1 MESLLTVGSL
11 GVGAFALVV
20 ALFFYAKV
28 KSGPEGNEAMAR
40 IARYI
45 REGAMAF
52 LTTEYKVLAVYAVV
66 VFGILAVALSP
77 TAGLAFIAGAG
88 LSLVAGFLG
97 MKAATY
103 ANVRTAE
110 AARTKGMAEALVTA
124 LDGGAVMGLCV
135 AGLGLLGMGALYAY
149 NHGDSA
155 TLMATA
161 EHKHHFGSLIHAFAV
176 GASSIALFARI
187 GGGIYTKAADV
198 GADIVGKVE
207 ANIPEDDPRNPGVI
221 ADNVG
226 DNVGDIAGM
235 GADIYESYVA
245 AMVAA
250 MALGLT
256 MPVETLQKLAPSVT
270 DETAL
275 RVMAVALPIGLST
288 IGLFV
293 SVIGIFITR
302 ALKNMPPARVL
313 RIALIVPPFLVTGAA
328 LALLPRWGFS
338 MGAVITLGAGALGGA
353 ILGLI
358 TDYYTSMGPVHSI
371 AKSSL
376 TGPGTNVIRGLA
388 VGLESTVI
396 PIITL
401 VAVGAVSNHFLNLY
415 GIALA
420 AVGMLAGTAI
430 VMTVDAY
437 GPIADNAGG
446 ISEMS
451 GLGKEVRAITDELD
465 SVGNTTAAVGKGFAI
480 GSAVLT
486 VIALFAAFNMEVNA
500 ARALHDLP
508 AMNLDITRAP
518 ILLGILFGALIPCV
532 VGATTMTA
540 VGRAAGAIVE
550 EIRRQFREIPG
561 LLEGKEGVEPQPKV
575 IVDIA
580 TKAAIKEML
589 LPGAVAVLAPPLVGF
604 IAGPEALAGV
614 LAGSLAVGATLSL
627 VMANAGGAWDNAKK
641 YIEKGGLEGHKKGS
655 DAHKAAVVGD
665 TVGDPFKDTS
675 GPGIAILIKVMSVV
689 ALLIA
694 PLVATR

>member
-1 MESLLTVGSL
+1 LQAIGT
-11 GVGAFALVV
+11 GAAALVV
-20 ALFFYAKV
+20 ALILYFRV
-28 KSGPEGNEAMAR
+28 KSAPEGNPAMAR
-40 IARYI
+40 IARFI

-52 LTTEYKVLAVYAVV
+52 LAREYKVLAAYAVV
-66 VFGILAVALSP
+66 V
-77 TAGLAFIAGAG
+77 AGLMAWKLGPLAAGAFVAG
-88 LSLVAGFLG
+88 AFLSLLAGFFG
-97 MKAATY
+97 MKSATF

-110 AARTKGMAEALVTA
+110 AARASGKPAALVLA

-135 AGLGLLGMGALYAY
+135 AGLGLLGMGGIFAAFRA
-149 NHGDSA
+149 GDGF
-155 TLMATA
+155 
-161 EHKHHFGSLIHAFAV
+161 HKDFSTIIHAFAV

-245 AMVAA
+245 AVVSA

-256 MPVETLQKLAPSVT
+256 IPADKLKPLAPELG
-270 DETAL
+270 DTAL
-275 RVMAVALPIGLST
+275 RMAAVSLPLLLTT
-288 IGLFV
+288 IGLAV
-293 SVIGIFITR
+293 SIVGIFITR
-302 ALKNMPPARVL
+302 MLKNMPPAMVL
-313 RIALIVPPFLVTGAA
+313 RIALILPPFLVVGAA
-328 LALLPRWGFS
+328 ALVLPMFKIS
-338 MGAVITLGAGALGGA
+338 MGAVATLAAGAAGGA
-353 ILGLI
+353 VIGLV
-358 TDYYTSMGPVHSI
+358 TDYYTSMGPIKKI
-371 AKSSL
+371 AESSL

-388 VGLESTVI
+388 VGLESCAI
-396 PIITL
+396 PLATL
-401 VAVGAVSNHFLNLY
+401 CAVGWVSNHFLGLY

-437 GPIADNAGG
+437 GPIADNGGG
-446 ISEMS
+446 IAEMS
-451 GLGKEVRAITDELD
+451 GLGKEVRDITDELD
-465 SVGNTTAAVGKGFAI
+465 AVGNTTAAVGKGFAI

-486 VIALFAAFNMEVNA
+486 VVALFAAFNMEVNHV
-500 ARALHDLP
+500 RHLKGEKELQ
-508 AMNLDITRAP
+508 L
-518 ILLGILFGALIPCV
+518 ILTESNVLMGLLFGAILPCI

-580 TKAAIKEML
+580 TSAAIKEMI
-589 LPGAVAVLAPPLVGF
+589 LPGAVAVLAPVVLGF
-604 IAGPEALAGV
+604 GFGADVLAGALAG
-614 LAGSLAVGATLSL
+614 ALAVGATLSL
-627 VMANAGGAWDNAKK
+627 LMANGGGAWDNAKK
-641 YIEKGGLEGHKKGS
+641 FIEKGGLEGHKKGS

-675 GPGIAILIKVMSVV
+675 GPGISILIKVMSVV
-689 ALLIA
+689 SLLIA
-694 PLVATR
+694 PLLA

>member
-1 MESLLTVGSL
+1 MDQLSLSAA
-11 GVGAFALVV
+11 GVGAAALVV
-20 ALFFYAKV
+20 ALVFYFRVRSA
-28 KSGPEGNEAMAR
+28 PEGNETMAR

-52 LTTEYKVLAVYAVV
+52 LVREYKVLAVYALVV
-66 VFGILAVALSP
+66 GGAIAVLLGTVAAVAFL
-77 TAGLAFIAGAG
+77 AGAG
-88 LSLVAGFLG
+88 LSLLAGFAG
-97 MKAATY
+97 MKAATF

-110 AARTKGMAEALVTA
+110 AARTKGKAAALVMA

-135 AGLGLLGMGALYAY
+135 AGLGLAGMGIVYGMF
-149 NHGDSA
+149 HGKSHGEFA
-155 TLMATA
+155 
-161 EHKHHFGSLIHAFAV
+161 SVIHAFAV

-198 GADIVGKVE
+198 GADIVGKIE

-245 AMVAA
+245 AMVAT

-256 MPVETLQKLAPSVT
+256 LPLEKLAALAMPNT
-270 DETAL
+270 DETTLRAL
-275 RVMAVALPIGLST
+275 AVALPLLLST
-288 IGLFV
+288 VGLAV
-293 SVIGIFITR
+293 SIVGIFITR
-302 ALKNMPPARVL
+302 AMKNMAPATVL
-313 RIALIVPPFLVTGAA
+313 RLALILPPFLVILASYPVLTHLGVSTAA
-328 LALLPRWGFS
+328 VVVLA
-338 MGAVITLGAGALGGA
+338 AGALGGA
-353 ILGLI
+353 IVGLI
-358 TDYYTSMGPVHSI
+358 TDYYTSMGPIRSI
-371 AKSSL
+371 AEASL

-388 VGLESTVI
+388 VGLESVAI
-396 PIITL
+396 PLVTL
-401 VAVGAVSNHFLNLY
+401 VVVGFVSSHYLGLY

-437 GPIADNAGG
+437 GPIADNGGG

-451 GLGKEVRAITDELD
+451 GLGKEVRDITDELD
-465 SVGNTTAAVGKGFAI
+465 AVGNTTAAVGKGFAI

-500 ARALHDLP
+500 VRIANRMAPMSLDLTDTNVL
-508 AMNLDITRAP
+508 MGLLIGS
-518 ILLGILFGALIPCV
+518 ILPCI

-561 LLEGKEGVEPQPKV
+561 LLEGKPGVDPQPAV

-580 TKAAIKEML
+580 TSAAIKEMI
-589 LPGAVAVLAPPLVGF
+589 LPGAVAVLSPVVLGF
-604 IAGPEALAGV
+604 VFGAQFLAGALAG
-614 LAGSLAVGATLSL
+614 ALAVGATLSL
-627 VMANAGGAWDNAKK
+627 IMANGGGAWDNAKK
-641 YIEKGGLEGHKKGS
+641 FIEKGGLPGHKKGS

>member
-1 MESLLTVGSL
+1 VENLSFQAM
-11 GVGAFALVV
+11 GVGALALVV
-20 ALFFYAKV
+20 ALFFYARV
-28 KSGPEGNEAMAR
+28 KAAPEGNEAMAR

-52 LTTEYKVLAVYAVV
+52 LVREYKVLAIYATI
-66 VFGILAVALSP
+66 VFGLITFALGLK
-77 TAGLAFIAGAG
+77 AGVSFVMGAF
-88 LSLVAGFLG
+88 LSLLAGYMG
-97 MKAATY
+97 MKAATF

-110 AARTKGMAEALVTA
+110 AARSSGMPAALVMA

-135 AGLGLLGMGALYAY
+135 AGLGLIGMGGMYYLFKNSDAL
-149 NHGDSA
+149 GPVS
-155 TLMATA
+155 
-161 EHKHHFGSLIHAFAV
+161 HAFAV

-245 AMVAA
+245 AVVAA

-256 MPVETLQKLAPSVT
+256 MPMGELNKLASGEEP
-270 DETAL
+270 
-275 RVMAVALPIGLST
+275 RVRMLAVALPLLLATMGL
-288 IGLFV
+288 IV
-293 SVIGIFITR
+293 SIVGIFITR
-302 ALKNMPPARVL
+302 ALKNLPPARVL
-313 RIALIVPPFLVTGAA
+313 RMALIVPPILVSVAGFAVLPTFGYNTGAVWTLVA
-328 LALLPRWGFS
+328 
-338 MGAVITLGAGALGGA
+338 GAVGGG
-353 ILGLI
+353 IVGLI
-358 TDYYTSMGPVHSI
+358 TDYYTSMGPVRSI
-371 AKSSL
+371 AEAAR
-376 TGPGTNVIRGLA
+376 TGPGTNVIRGMA
-388 VGLESTVI
+388 VGLES
-396 PIITL
+396 
-401 VAVGAVSNHFLNLY
+401 VAVPLFTLCVVAWVANAQLGLY

-437 GPIADNAGG
+437 GPVADNGGG
-446 ISEMS
+446 IAEMA

-465 SVGNTTAAVGKGFAI
+465 AVGNTTAAVGKGFAI

-486 VIALFAAFNMEVNA
+486 VVALFAAFNMEVNHVRVA
-500 ARALHDLP
+500 SGGHDMVLQ
-508 AMNLDITRAP
+508 ITDAKVL
-518 ILLGILFGALIPCV
+518 IGILFGSILPCL
-532 VGATTMTA
+532 VGAFTMTA

-561 LLEGKEGVEPQPKV
+561 LLEGKPGVEPQPKV

-580 TKAAIKEML
+580 TAAALNEMI
-589 LPGAVAVLAPPLVGF
+589 LPGAVAILAPVVVGFTMGAEVLAGT
-604 IAGPEALAGV
+604 

-627 VMANAGGAWDNAKK
+627 IMANAGGAWDNAKK
-641 YIEKGGLEGHKKGS
+641 FIEKGGLEGHKKGS
-655 DAHKAAVVGD
+655 DVHKAAVVGD

-675 GPGIAILIKVMSVV
+675 GPAVSILIKVMGVV
-689 ALLIA
+689 SLLIA
-694 PLVATR
+694 PLIANR